1 MLELLDAP
9 EQMEGAELM
18 VWLNRVAVPERASVI
33 LTGSSFY
40 DFTPGLLR
48 SPQRVINATPL
59 DEQGAN
65 LVAVLRGVLGSPDGD
80 TLRQSLRTLVDG
92 AQDIEVQAL
101 GGHLVAEVIYGA
113 RGNGAA
119 ESARFDL
126 GLESDGTIRL
136 IAILTALYQ
145 SPPRTLTVIEEP
157 ERNIH
162 PGALGVLADVIKE
175 ASTRGQVLITTHSPD
190 LIDHFDADDIR
201 VVERVDGAT
210 VVGRMD
216 RTQRE
221 VVREKL
227 FTTGELMRVQGLIRD
242 EDE

>member
-1 MLELLDAP
+1 MTTP
-9 EQMEGAELM
+9 EQ
-18 VWLNRVAVPERASVI
+18 ASEV
-33 LTGSSFY
+33 LVQSSSY
-40 DFTPGLLR
+40 DFTPHLLR
-48 SPQRVINATPL
+48 SPQRVVDSTPL
-59 DEQGAN
+59 DERGAN
-65 LVAVLRGVLGSPDGD
+65 LVAVLRSVLNGLDGD
-80 TLRQSLRTLVDG
+80 TLRQSLRALVDG
-92 AQDIEVQAL
+92 VQDVEVQAL
-101 GGHLVAEVIYGA
+101 GGHLVAELVYGT
-113 RGNGAA
+113 GGDGAA
-119 ESARFDL
+119 EQVRFDL

-136 IAILTALYQ
+136 LAILAALYQ

-190 LIDHFDADDIR
+190 LIDKFDADDIR

-242 EDE
+242 EDG